1 MIARVDASSL
11 RPYDAGAMPVDS
23 ETVPVGSEAP
33 DFTLEAIDGSEFTL
47 SAQRGKPVVL
57 VFLRGFR

>member
-1 MIARVDASSL
+1 
-11 RPYDAGAMPVDS
+11 MPVDS

-33 DFTLEAIDGSEFTL
+33 DFTLEAIDGRTVSL
-47 SAQRGKPVVL
+47 SQYRGRPVVL